1 MEMKHRRPITEEELY
16 ERDVEEFMQV
26 DIPTLIKSK
35 QLAKLANDE
44 DAAAF
49 FQDVINR
56 KRKQNV

>member
-1 MEMKHRRPITEEELY
+1 MEPNHRQPLTEKDVY

-35 QLAKLANDE
+35 QLAKFANDE
-44 DAAAF
+44 NAAAF